1 LISVSGVCRRKSFVD
16 MLVLVA
22 FVGLQLFAVTQATFF
37 GPVAVGFGV
46 GLVGLR
52 RKFPTATSIV
62 SKRSSRQYSLSQ
74 VYQYQS
80 SPHATFG
87 YHTKTYSV
95 KNHYRT
101 PFNRYYYQPN
111 LYHYHSTPWARRFT
125 YGRKKRSADNA
136 ERRRVERQAANPDL
150 NIDEIDVNRI
160 SDVAANASAGF
171 NDKIWYNDMSFK
183 DRDDCAKRLLCDL
196 NSKYAD
202 GEPMEEDEL
211 LIAQSFGKDDA
222 VDVGEET
229 MGFDIAAIVGKQIG
243 LYMCERRYRR
253 CTTSSSV
260 MMEMIR
266 TEIKDIQ
273 VVEDE
278 LKSGKSTLEDIDNA
292 LDDEE
297 EEIEEITEDDL
308 TITTTTTRPY
318 FPKILNTVWGAKE

>member
-1 LISVSGVCRRKSFVD
+1 MRR
-16 MLVLVA
+16 A
-22 FVGLQLFAVTQATFF
+22 
-37 GPVAVGFGV
+37 
-46 GLVGLR
+46 
-52 RKFPTATSIV
+52 
-62 SKRSSRQYSLSQ
+62 
-74 VYQYQS
+74 
-80 SPHATFG
+80 
-87 YHTKTYSV
+87 
-95 KNHYRT
+95 
-101 PFNRYYYQPN
+101 
-111 LYHYHSTPWARRFT
+111 
-125 YGRKKRSADNA
+125 ADNA

-171 NDKIWYNDMSFK
+171 NDKIWYNNMSFK

-222 VDVGEET
+222 VDVGEE
-229 MGFDIAAIVGKQIG
+229 IG

-292 LDDEE
+292 LEDEE
-297 EEIEEITEDDL
+297 EEISEITEEDL
-308 TITTTTTRPY
+308 VEPTTTTTTTTTAPY
-318 FPKILNTVWGAKE
+318 FPVQRQIWGAATIE